1 MCSVAKS
8 GKFSFNVPH
17 SIMKVMYSENE
28 CILEHF
34 GRNVICL
41 LSNNCMFMNLLIF
54 FQYAFRKVGKTFS
67 DLKRREEELLVL
79 MLLLPSPPPSFF
91 HSFFSITFALS
102 HGSRSLAEEACS
114 SRWEKQKV
122 TVIREEQRAPSF
134 CAFKNRAHKIPC
146 CSSEFNNQHL
156 SVEMQLWFPCFG
168 GTVNFLHC

>member
-79 MLLLPSPPPSFF
+79 MLLLPPSFST
-91 HSFFSITFALS
+91 SFFLS
-102 HGSRSLAEEACS
+102 FFLFHHFCAVSKPGAVP
-114 SRWEKQKV
+114 WKQKLGRRGV
-122 TVIREEQRAPSF
+122 
-134 CAFKNRAHKIPC
+134 
-146 CSSEFNNQHL
+146 
-156 SVEMQLWFPCFG
+156 QLKMGKTESNCDQG
-168 GTVNFLHC
+168 GTKSSVFLCL